1 MEEKDLEKDL
11 KEALKTLRGVLEKSI
26 KESGLEEE
34 LKKKFKPNFKLHIET
49 HKNKEGYEIE
59 VKGNRASLCLAL
71 AELTTNLMQQ
81 TNLTSDDILDAV
93 HQGIESAEEE
103 E

>member
-1 MEEKDLEKDL
+1 
-11 KEALKTLRGVLEKSI
+11 VLEKSI

-34 LKKKFKPNFKLHIET
+34 LKKKFKPDFKIRIESY
-49 HKNKEGYEIE
+49 KDKEGYSIE
-59 VKGNRASLCLAL
+59 VRGNKASVCLAL
-71 AELTTNLMQQ
+71 AELTTNIMKE
-81 TNLTSDDILDAV
+81 TNLTRDDILDAV